1 MDNREE
7 YERLRAEWE
16 RDGLLRTMAER
27 TLGKV
32 CYNCGSTEGIEMHHV
47 VPLKLGGTNNL
58 SNIVVLCHRC
68 HCAAHYGRH
77 IRDYQNKD
85 IKGRPH
91 KVSDDVL
98 DAAFDD
104 YTKGRIGTRECKEII
119 HMAKSCK
126 IADMSYYKRYLKDQ
140 GIKSV
145 KNNIDIIMNKRG
157 HIRPGD
163 IVGAVEYKDGRIEV
177 LTCQREY
184 A

>member
-1 MDNREE
+1 MDKNQE
-7 YERLRAEWE
+7 YERLRTEWASG
-16 RDGLLRTMAER
+16 GLLRTMAER
-27 TLGKV
+27 TLGTV
-32 CYNCGSTEGIEMHHV
+32 CYNCGSTESIEMHHV

-68 HCAAHYGRH
+68 HCAAHHGRH
-77 IRDYQNKD
+77 IRDYVNKD
-85 IKGRPH
+85 VQGRPH
-91 KVSDDVL
+91 KVSDEIL
-98 DAAFDD
+98 ESSIAD
-104 YTKGRIGTRECKEII
+104 YIQGHIGARECKELMGLSQKT
-119 HMAKSCK
+119 H
-126 IADMSYYKRYLKDQ
+126 IADMSYYKRYLKDR